1 MIFSSRLFV
10 YARPASLAHPQARA
24 EALLPSYTALRFG
37 VAGPNTETQTRGRL
51 PKSLLERVTLS
62 RVFEG
67 PSLAGSEASVFWKRF
82 AHFNPKLEGDD
93 LHEHLEGDDMH
104 EHEVE

>member
-1 MIFSSRLFV
+1 
-10 YARPASLAHPQARA
+10 
-24 EALLPSYTALRFG
+24 
-37 VAGPNTETQTRGRL
+37 
-51 PKSLLERVTLS
+51 
-62 RVFEG
+62 
-67 PSLAGSEASVFWKRF
+67 LAGSEASVFWKRF